1 MTRVFRMIK
10 ISVSIDVSDLKKAEA
25 FYVEALGCKKV
36 RDQGAIMAVLS
47 VENAEIYLQEKQ
59 VGSKPLASSN
69 VVRDYERHWTPVHLD
84 FLCNNVNERVSK
96 ILELGGSHEGGE
108 SGEWGSIAHC
118 ADPFGNGFCLINE

>member
-1 MTRVFRMIK
+1 MMIK
-10 ISVSIDVSDLKKAEA
+10 VSVSIDVSDLKKAEA
-25 FYVEALGCKKV
+25 FYIEALGCKKV
-36 RDQGAIMAVLS
+36 RDQGSTMVVLAVD
-47 VENAEIYLQEKQ
+47 NAEIYLQEKQ
-59 VGSKPLASSN
+59 VGSKPLVSSN

-96 ILELGGSHEGGE
+96 ILDLGGSHEGGE